1 MSGEGGGGGGAPSP
15 VRLVATDLDGTLVR
29 RDGSVSA
36 RTVAALDACRRAG
49 VDVVAVTG
57 RPPRWLADLA
67 DVVGR
72 ATAICANGAIVY
84 DIARRRVVE
93 ARVLAPDDV
102 LAAVAAVRAA
112 VPGTTAAV
120 ETLQGFRREPD
131 YRPRHHAGDDRV
143 AAPLPQLLA
152 DDPGV
157 VKLLLRCEGVPSDR
171 ALALAEEALCG
182 LAEPTHSGLGGL
194 VEVSARGVSK
204 AATLARLATQRG
216 VDAAEVAA
224 FGDMPNDLAMLA
236 WAGHS
241 YAVADGHPDVLAAA
255 SAVAPP
261 CEEDGVAQVLERLVL
276 ARCR

>member
-1 MSGEGGGGGGAPSP
+1 VPADPP
-15 VRLVATDLDGTLVR
+15 VRLVASDLDGTLVR

-36 RTVAALDACRRAG
+36 RTVAALDGCRAAG

-67 DVVGR
+67 AVVGR
-72 ATAICANGAIVY
+72 ATAVCANGAIVY
-84 DIARRRVVE
+84 DLAAGRVLS
-93 ARVLAPDDV
+93 ARVIDPSDV
-102 LAAVAAVRAA
+102 LEAVRAVRAA

-131 YRPRHHAGDDRV
+131 YRARHHTGDDRV
-143 AAPLPQLLA
+143 AAPMEELLA

-157 VKLLLRCEGVPSDR
+157 VKLLLRQEGCPADR
-171 ALALAEEALCG
+171 ALALVRSALDG

-204 AATLARLATQRG
+204 AAALERLAAERG
-216 VDAAEVAA
+216 IPAAEVAA
-224 FGDMPNDLAMLA
+224 FGDMPNDLAMLS

-241 YAVADGHPDVLAAA
+241 YAMADGHPQVIAAA

-276 ARCR
+276 ARHRSS